1 MTKLVFLS
9 FFTII
14 AITVPAP
21 VPAQTLI
28 ETIDDWSALRHG
40 TGNKKICFIQSVPTK
55 ETGNYKKRGHTLVLV
70 AHRPAEKSIDV
81 FELRAGYSY
90 KKNSEVI
97 VNIDGHKFKLFTF
110 KNTAWAKT
118 PKTDRA
124 LTRAMIRGRIMTA
137 AGISIRG
144 TKTLDTYSLKGF
156 TAAYNVIGKICEVK

>member
-9 FFTII
+9 FVAII
-14 AITVPAP
+14 AFTVPAP

-28 ETIDDWSALRHG
+28 KTIDAWRALHHG
-40 TGNKKICFIQSVPTK
+40 TGKNKICFIQGIPTK
-55 ETGNYKKRGHTLVLV
+55 ETGKYKKRGPTLVLV

-81 FELRAGYSY
+81 FELRAGYTY

-97 VNIDGHKFKLFTF
+97 VNIDGQKFKLFTF

-156 TAAYNVIGKICEVK
+156 TAAYNIIGKICEVK

>member
-1 MTKLVFLS
+1 MQEHAAAPLFDDDVTLVV
-9 FFTII
+9 FTLPI
-14 AITVPAP
+14 PA
-21 VPAQTLI
+21 PAQTLI
-28 ETIDDWSALRHG
+28 KTTDDWSAFRHG
-40 TGNKKICFIQSVPTK
+40 TGNNKTCHVASAPTK

-81 FELRAGYSY
+81 FELRAGYTY

-97 VNIDGHKFKLFTF
+97 VNIDGQKFKLFTF

-144 TKTLDTYSLKGF
+144 TKTLDTYSLRS
-156 TAAYNVIGKICEVK
+156 KIKNLNPHHNL